1 MTLADKIRAL
11 AEQGMTQSQVSVA
24 LGLSNSRICRVQ
36 QKEGITLAAHVRPKR
51 GPHGI
56 VVTDEMVRACAAEG
70 LNVYDAA
77 KKLGVTRQTIWAASR
92 RAGVTLAGH
101 RKEYKVIDG
110 YRQCAAEG
118 MTARQIAEKFGVRVK
133 TVTGAARKH
142 GFTLRRDVKLPK
154 HVPSVRVK
162 LSPEQMAWVK
172 ATAPVG
178 TSVAEFICAIVTDA
192 YLDAV
197 ETSTAA

>member
-36 QKEGITLAAHVRPKR
+36 QKEGIKLARRVYVPK
-51 GPHGI
+51 PP
-56 VVTDEMVRACAAEG
+56 VVTDEMARACAAEG
-70 LNVYDAA
+70 LNIYETAQ
-77 KKLGVTRQTIWAASR
+77 KLRVSRQTIYMAGK
-92 RAGVTLAGH
+92 RAGVTFASH
-101 RKEYKVIDG
+101 RKARKTIED
-110 YRQCAAEG
+110 YRKCAAEG
-118 MTARQIAEKFGVRVK
+118 MTVSQISEKFGVTIKSVQR
-133 TVTGAARKH
+133 AARNH
-142 GFTLRRDVKLPK
+142 GITIRRDVKLPK

-197 ETSTAA
+197 ESSTAA

>member
-1 MTLADKIRAL
+1 MTLADKIRAC

-36 QKEGITLAAHVRPKR
+36 QKEGIKLAAHVRPKR

-70 LNVYDAA
+70 LNTYEAA
-77 KKLGVTRQTIWAASR
+77 QKLGVTRQTIWAAR
-92 RAGVTLAGH
+92 RRSGVTFASH
-101 RKEYKVIDG
+101 RKEYKLTEG
-110 YRQCAAEG
+110 YRKCAAEG
-118 MTARQIAEKFGVRVK
+118 MTAKQIAEKFGVKVK
-133 TVTGAARKH
+133 NVNTTARKR
-142 GFTLRRDVKLPK
+142 GITIRRDVKLPK

>member
-1 MTLADKIRAL
+1 MNLADKIRAL

-36 QKEGITLAAHVRPKR
+36 QKEGIKLAKHVKPPR
-51 GPHGI
+51 GPHGL
-56 VVTDEMVRACAAEG
+56 VVTDEMARACAAEG
-70 LNVYDAA
+70 LNIYETAQ
-77 KKLGVTRQTIWAASR
+77 KLRVSRQTIYMAGK
-92 RAGVTLAGH
+92 RAGVTFASH
-101 RKEYKVIDG
+101 RKARKTIDD
-110 YRQCAAEG
+110 YRKCAADG
-118 MTARQIAEKFGVRVK
+118 MTARQIAEKFGVKVK
-133 TVTGAARKH
+133 NVNTTAR
-142 GFTLRRDVKLPK
+142 RRGIALPKEVKLPK

-197 ETSTAA
+197 EVGA

>member
-36 QKEGITLAAHVRPKR
+36 QKEGINLAKHVRPKN
-51 GPHGI
+51 GLI
-56 VVTDEMVRACAAEG
+56 VTDEMARACAEEG
-70 LNVYDAA
+70 LNTYEAA
-77 KKLGVTRQTIWAASR
+77 QKLGVSRQTIWAARKRS
-92 RAGVTLAGH
+92 GVTFASH
-101 RKEYKVIDG
+101 RKEYKLTEG
-110 YRQCAAEG
+110 YRKCAAEG
-118 MTARQIAEKFGVRVK
+118 MTARQIAEKFGVKVK
-133 TVTGAARKH
+133 NVNTTARKR
-142 GFTLRRDVKLPK
+142 GIVLPKEVKLPK

-197 ETSTAA
+197 EVGV

>member
-1 MTLADKIRAL
+1 MNLADKIRAL

-36 QKEGITLAAHVRPKR
+36 QKEGIKLAKHVKPPR
-51 GPHGI
+51 GPHGLI
-56 VVTDEMVRACAAEG
+56 VTDEMARACAAEG
-70 LNVYDAA
+70 LNIYETAQ
-77 KKLGVTRQTIWAASR
+77 KLRVSRQTIYMAGK
-92 RAGVTLAGH
+92 RAGVTFASH
-101 RKEYKVIDG
+101 RKARKTIDD
-110 YRQCAAEG
+110 YRKCAAEG
-118 MTARQIAEKFGVRVK
+118 MTVGQISEKFGVTIKSVQR
-133 TVTGAARKH
+133 AARNH
-142 GFTLRRDVKLPK
+142 GITIRRDIKLPK

>member
-70 LNVYDAA
+70 LNTYEAA
-77 KKLGVTRQTIWAASR
+77 QKLGVTRQTIWAAR
-92 RAGVTLAGH
+92 RRSGVTFASH
-101 RKEYKVIDG
+101 RKEYKLTEG
-110 YRQCAAEG
+110 YRKCAAEG
-118 MTARQIAEKFGVRVK
+118 MTAKQIAEKFGVKVK
-133 TVTGAARKH
+133 NVNTTARKR
-142 GFTLRRDVKLPK
+142 GITIRRDVKLPK

-197 ETSTAA
+197 EVGA